1 MIIMNENKITLKID
15 GLEVNAKEGS
25 TILETALSNNIYIP
39 NLCYYPGLEPWGSC
53 RLCMVENDD
62 GRLVT
67 ACETLV
73 HDGMNIVTDNA
84 RINRVRKLSAEL
96 LIANHEVDCL
106 TCRKNDNCKL
116 QEVSSYLGI
125 NRDDIGSLRRQLS
138 NISMD
143 DSNPFFDRDL
153 KKCVLCGVCVRT
165 CNELLGVK
173 AIDFGFRGYDTKIT
187 TFGDGPLVDS
197 SCVSCG
203 ECVVACPVGALVL
216 KEALKPAREV
226 KTVCP
231 FCGVGCNIYLG
242 VRGNQVISARGD
254 VENLVNRGN
263 LCVKG
268 RYGFKF
274 INHPN
279 RLTKPLIKRNN
290 VFEEVNWDEALDY
303 VAHRFSKI
311 KSEEFA
317 AISPARCP
325 NEDNYAVQKF
335 TRAVMG
341 TNNVDNCARSCHA
354 PSVAGLA
361 KIFGSG
367 AMSNSI
373 DEIKDSACLFV
384 IGTNPTASYPVIG
397 LRIIEAVKNGA
408 KLIVADPRNIDI
420 CKHADIVLNQIPGT
434 DVALLMGMMKIIVD
448 EDLIDLKFIE
458 ERCDNYNDFKES
470 LKGYDLKTVES
481 ITGVNKELIVKAA
494 KMYATT
500 KPASILYSL
509 GITEHTHGTENVFAL
524 GNLALLTGNMGK
536 PSTGV
541 NPIRGQN
548 NVQGA
553 CDMGC
558 LPDVFPGYQKVE
570 IQRQLQI

>member
-1 MIIMNENKITLKID
+1 MNENKITLKID

-62 GRLVT
+62 GRLIT

-73 HDGMNIVTDNA
+73 HNGMNIVTDNP

-106 TCRKNDNCKL
+106 TCRKNDDCKL

-125 NRDDIGSLRRQLS
+125 NREDLGSLRRQIN

-187 TFGDGPLVDS
+187 TFGDRPLVDS
-197 SCVSCG
+197 NCVSCG
-203 ECVVACPVGALVL
+203 ECVVACPVGALVP
-216 KEALKPAREV
+216 KEALKPSREV

-254 VENLVNRGN
+254 VENSVNKGN

-274 INHPN
+274 INHSN
-279 RLTKPLIKRNN
+279 RLTKPLIKR
-290 VFEEVNWDEALDY
+290 
-303 VAHRFSKI
+303 
-311 KSEEFA
+311 
-317 AISPARCP
+317 
-325 NEDNYAVQKF
+325 DNILNGMKHWI
-335 TRAVMG
+335 MLP
-341 TNNVDNCARSCHA
+341 TNSH
-354 PSVAGLA
+354 
-361 KIFGSG
+361 K
-367 AMSNSI
+367 
-373 DEIKDSACLFV
+373 
-384 IGTNPTASYPVIG
+384 
-397 LRIIEAVKNGA
+397 
-408 KLIVADPRNIDI
+408 
-420 CKHADIVLNQIPGT
+420 LNQRNLLRYLLH
-434 DVALLMGMMKIIVD
+434 VALMKIIMLFKSLQGLLWA
-448 EDLIDLKFIE
+448 LIMWI
-458 ERCDNYNDFKES
+458 
-470 LKGYDLKTVES
+470 TVLDH
-481 ITGVNKELIVKAA
+481 V
-494 KMYATT
+494 M
-500 KPASILYSL
+500 
-509 GITEHTHGTENVFAL
+509 HH
-524 GNLALLTGNMGK
+524 
-536 PSTGV
+536 
-541 NPIRGQN
+541 Q
-548 NVQGA
+548 
-553 CDMGC
+553 
-558 LPDVFPGYQKVE
+558 
-570 IQRQLQI
+570 

>member
-1 MIIMNENKITLKID
+1 MNENKITLKID
-15 GLEVNAKEGS
+15 GLEVNGKEGS

-39 NLCYYPGLEPWGSC
+39 NLCYYQGLEPWGSC

-125 NRDDIGSLRRQLS
+125 NRDDLGSLRRQIS

-187 TFGDGPLVDS
+187 TFGDRPLVDS

-203 ECVVACPVGALVL
+203 ECVVACPVGAFVP
-216 KEALKPAREV
+216 KESLKPASEV

-242 VRGNQVISARGD
+242 VRGDHVIGARGD
-254 VENLVNRGN
+254 VGNSVNKGN

-290 VFEEVNWDEALDY
+290 IFEEVEWGEALDY
-303 VAHRFSKI
+303 VARKLSKI

-317 AISPARCP
+317 AISSARCP

-373 DEIKDSACLFV
+373 DEIKDSSCLFV

-420 CKHADIVLNQIPGT
+420 CKHADIVLNQIQ
-434 DVALLMGMMKIIVD
+434 VLMW
-448 EDLIDLKFIE
+448 LF
-458 ERCDNYNDFKES
+458 
-470 LKGYDLKTVES
+470 
-481 ITGVNKELIVKAA
+481 
-494 KMYATT
+494 
-500 KPASILYSL
+500 
-509 GITEHTHGTENVFAL
+509 
-524 GNLALLTGNMGK
+524 
-536 PSTGV
+536 
-541 NPIRGQN
+541 
-548 NVQGA
+548 
-553 CDMGC
+553 
-558 LPDVFPGYQKVE
+558 
-570 IQRQLQI
+570 